1 MTKPIKSLC
10 VALPLLALLTAGCSG
25 TPESANSNAAAPSS
39 PVAQSGTAPA
49 SSEATPSAT
58 PVQNPQAGGE
68 AATPP
73 QVSSGAPAQPTT
85 SGPAPKLVIDS
96 MKINFGNQPS
106 GKTIVRTITLKN
118 GGKAPLKIDAVEPSC
133 GCTTVDFPKLIA
145 PGKSGGVKV
154 KVDTGTSPGEH
165 TKSLTIKSNDPAQPS
180 AKVEFLFTTKAK

>member
-1 MTKPIKSLC
+1 VTS
-10 VALPLLALLTAGCSG
+10 
-25 TPESANSNAAAPSS
+25 
-39 PVAQSGTAPA
+39 APA
-49 SSEATPSAT
+49 
-58 PVQNPQAGGE
+58 
-68 AATPP
+68 
-73 QVSSGAPAQPTT
+73 AQPSP

-96 MKINFGNQPS
+96 TKINFGNQPS

-145 PGKSGGVKV
+145 PGKAGGIKI
-154 KVDTGTSPGEH
+154 KVDTGTAPGEH